1 MYVDRTFVL
10 GKATMTQDTHQAIF
24 TAAKKIFAE
33 RGYDG
38 LSMRNLAKEVGISLS
53 VIYHHYSD
61 KDVLL
66 EEIFRLTNTKLG
78 EERKLLKTPKSTDEA
93 ILQRIQFQFDHMQD
107 VVFIL
112 KYYLHY
118 RSTFAKNATGWVP
131 EKTSL
136 HIQEVLEDGA
146 DRGELRSG
154 LDVVAEAKIITHAI
168 NGFVLEYYP
177 AVPTGREK
185 SRIIRELHT
194 FIMRSI
200 TDSPMN
206 VAQREVP
213 MR

>member
-1 MYVDRTFVL
+1 
-10 GKATMTQDTHQAIF
+10 MTQDTHQAIF

-66 EEIFRLTNTKLG
+66 EEVFRLTNSNLG
-78 EERKLLKTPKSTDEA
+78 QQRKRLKAPKTTDEA

-136 HIQEVLEDGA
+136 HIQEVLEEGTA
-146 DRGELRSG
+146 RGELRSD

-168 NGFVLEYYP
+168 NGFILEYYP

-185 SRIIRELHT
+185 SRMIRELHA

-200 TDSPMN
+200 TGSPTK
-206 VAQREVP
+206 AQQREVP